1 MSHRL
6 REPRIGLVLCA
17 GGVLGGAWLAGA
29 LAALSRETG
38 WDPGDA
44 DYIVGTSAGSL
55 FAALLAARVPAR
67 RLLPASSD
75 ALTPG
80 MSDDW
85 LLMDLAMESAYELP
99 VRFEFPRPGS
109 LGLSLSGLRR
119 DTNWPLLRALSGL
132 IPRGRVSTEPIA
144 RTVRKAVRSGWARH
158 PNCWITACD
167 YATGQQVVFGRE
179 GAPEADLADAVAAS
193 CAIPG
198 YFEPVPIGD
207 RSYVDGGVHS
217 MSNASLLAAEG
228 LDLAVVLSPLSTRT
242 PPKTWNPLERFEGA
256 VRRAA
261 ARQLDAEVIRLLDA
275 GTHVVVI
282 EPTGD
287 DLTAMGHNVMNARRC
302 QRVVEV
308 SLRTTTGQLRSP
320 GVQGLLG
327 LLPGDR
333 QRTRRARQLAE
344 LLRNAGF
351 AAAAAV

>member
-1 MSHRL
+1 M
-6 REPRIGLVLCA
+6 A
-17 GGVLGGAWLAGA
+17 AWLPVGHVSNDSIKDVVRRVVAN
-29 LAALSRETG
+29 G
-38 WDPGDA
+38 WTD
-44 DYIVGTSAGSL
+44 
-55 FAALLAARVPAR
+55 
-67 RLLPASSD
+67 
-75 ALTPG
+75 
-80 MSDDW
+80 
-85 LLMDLAMESAYELP
+85 
-99 VRFEFPRPGS
+99 
-109 LGLSLSGLRR
+109 
-119 DTNWPLLRALSGL
+119 
-132 IPRGRVSTEPIA
+132 
-144 RTVRKAVRSGWARH
+144 H
-158 PNCWITACD
+158 PNTWIVACD
-167 YATGQQVVFGRE
+167 YGSGRQVVFGRE

-287 DLTAMGHNVMNARRC
+287 DLTEMGHNVMNARRC

-308 SLRTTTGQLRSP
+308 SLRTTTG
-320 GVQGLLG
+320 
-327 LLPGDR
+327 
-333 QRTRRARQLAE
+333 
-344 LLRNAGF
+344 
-351 AAAAAV
+351 